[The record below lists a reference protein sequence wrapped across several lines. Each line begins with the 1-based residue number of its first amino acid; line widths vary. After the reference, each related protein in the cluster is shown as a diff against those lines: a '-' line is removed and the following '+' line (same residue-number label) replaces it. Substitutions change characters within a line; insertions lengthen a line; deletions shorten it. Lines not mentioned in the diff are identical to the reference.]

1 MNKKKRIGGNEL
13 ERRFFYWAK
22 KSNFR
27 VFALLVSLAMM
38 SSLSPRGISAQED
51 SVTLDPYSASSAVTP
66 WNMGFALSFP
76 RGTGETESVVEDG
89 FGLDFYFGYQNP
101 RRLLGFRFDTMY
113 ASFNLTDAVTT
124 RLQNA
129 SEGNLA
135 VFGGGPSLV
144 ICPPLGK
151 YLRPSLYAGPGLY
164 YEHAS
169 ATWDD
174 SCDPLF
180 GCGAGGSDYNTSNM
194 STTRLGWQGGVG
206 LDLLFDG
213 GLGAISFNVQYVT
226 INNTQADVQFIP
238 INIGY
243 KVFF

>member
-1 MNKKKRIGGNEL
+1 MKKNSDKNNAGVFLGFVVGYKCVRVAV
-13 ERRFFYWAK
+13 FFVACAIALIL
-22 KSNFR
+22 NP
-27 VFALLVSLAMM
+27 ALLRAEGDSLA
-38 SSLSPRGISAQED
+38 
-51 SVTLDPYSASSAVTP
+51 LDPYGISTGPTP

-76 RGTGETESVVEDG
+76 KGTGETESVVKDG
-89 FGLDFYFGYQNP
+89 FGLDFYAGYQKP
-101 RRLLGFRFDTMY
+101 SSVLGFRFDVMY

-124 RLQNA
+124 RLENA

-144 ICPPLGK
+144 VCPPLGK
-151 YLRPSLYAGPGLY
+151 YLRPSVYVGPGLY

-180 GCGAGGSDYNTSNM
+180 GCGAGGTEYNTSNM

-226 INNTQADVQFIP
+226 INNTNADVQFIP